1 MSERINV
8 LDHGYVELVDHM
20 GTDLTPAETARMSYG
35 AKPRGWEEGD
45 GRLTRR
51 LLTDRH
57 TSPFEFNEAVF
68 EIQAPIFVARQWVR
82 HRTANWSEFSMRY
95 AEAERLSG
103 DEVLFYTPQT
113 WSYQGQANKQSSGP
127 PIKEVGRAFTSV
139 YEDRTKAA
147 IDAYHYLLGHG
158 VAREQARMVLP
169 VSVYTRWRWKLDFHN
184 LDHFLRLRMDEHAQ
198 WEMQEYARAVES
210 LLKTIWPRLMEL
222 RSE

>member
-35 AKPRGWEEGD
+35 AKPRGWDWGD

-103 DEVLFYTPQT
+103 DEVLYYTPNEWRRQ
-113 WSYQGQANKQSSGP
+113 SDADKQASVP
-127 PIKEVGRAFTSV
+127 APLRRVPRAT
-139 YEDRTKAA
+139 YEMGMKRAIAA
-147 IDAYHYLLGHG
+147 YEILLGAG

-198 WEMQEYARAVES
+198 WEMQEYARAVEA
-210 LLKTIWPRLMEL
+210 LLKTIWPRLMKL
-222 RSE
+222 RSATQ

>member
-1 MSERINV
+1 MNEIINV

-20 GTDLTPAETARMSYG
+20 GDDLTPAETARMSYG
-35 AKPRGWEEGD
+35 AKPRGWDEGD

-103 DEVLFYTPQT
+103 DEVLFYTPSA
-113 WSYQGQANKQSSGP
+113 WSYQGQANKQGSGP
-127 PIKEVGRAFTSV
+127 PIKEVGRAFTSS
-139 YEDRTKAA
+139 YEQRCREA
-147 IDAYHYLLGHG
+147 IDTYHYLLGHG

-198 WEMQEYARAVES
+198 WEMQEYARAVEA
-210 LLKTIWPRLMEL
+210 LLRTIWPKLMEL